1 MSNDKAVTT
10 TFTLGQT
17 NLVKVLLL
25 FYLITASNCTEN
37 LLSKQTQQIINDN
50 RYVQHLLGFMTL
62 FVLITL
68 IDDQIDTRTALIYTV
83 IGYVLFVFSTK
94 IDIHYS
100 FVIVMLLFIAYM
112 YDNSSK
118 IRTNEIKND
127 DSIPDE
133 MKDILLKNSAYID
146 STILWI
152 IIGIVIVGTFF
163 YSQKKQEQYGGGY
176 DVFTYFLQ

>member
-1 MSNDKAVTT
+1 
-10 TFTLGQT
+10 
-17 NLVKVLLL
+17 
-25 FYLITASNCTEN
+25 
-37 LLSKQTQQIINDN
+37 
-50 RYVQHLLGFMTL
+50 
-62 FVLITL
+62 
-68 IDDQIDTRTALIYTV
+68 
-83 IGYVLFVFSTK
+83 
-94 IDIHYS
+94 
-100 FVIVMLLFIAYM
+100 MLLFIAYM

-133 MKDILLKNSAYID
+133 IKDTLLKNSTYID